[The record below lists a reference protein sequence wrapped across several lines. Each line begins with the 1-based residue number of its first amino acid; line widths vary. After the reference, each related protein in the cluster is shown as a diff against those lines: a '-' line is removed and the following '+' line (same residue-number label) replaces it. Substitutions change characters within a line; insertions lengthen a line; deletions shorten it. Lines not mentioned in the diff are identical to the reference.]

1 MRLYLV
7 QECREFGQY
16 QRAVRTPFARI
27 GKIKLDRRGKRAFV
41 ARNAGNEHRRL
52 VRCQTANVKM
62 VECAKADAGVL
73 RAGQIGLEFC
83 VACARA
89 FDRSDIGEI
98 DASCAKLRP
107 IGMAIALGDHNALNW
122 IFIARR
128 CPGGDIT
135 PARIDR
141 ERDAKHDN
149 APPDEL
155 AFTPSHATLCSSV

>member
-1 MRLYLV
+1 M
-7 QECREFGQY
+7 
-16 QRAVRTPFARI
+16 PD
-27 GKIKLDRRGKRAFV
+27 GKCQM
-41 ARNAGNEHRRL
+41 

-62 VECAKADAGVL
+62 VECAEPDAGVL

-83 VACARA
+83 VARARA

-98 DASCAKLRP
+98 DTRCAKLRP
-107 IGMAIALGDHNALNW
+107 IGTAIALGDHNALNR
-122 IFIARR
+122 IFSARR

-141 ERDAKHDN
+141 ERDAEHDN

-155 AFTPSHATLCSSV
+155 AFTPSHATLCSSM

>member
-27 GKIKLDRRGKRAFV
+27 GKIKLDRRGQGAFV

-52 VRCQTANVKM
+52 VGCEAANVKM
-62 VECAKADAGVL
+62 VERAETDAGVL
-73 RAGQIGLEFC
+73 RACQIGLEFC

-89 FDRSDIGEI
+89 FDRGDVSEI
-98 DASCAKLRP
+98 DTRCAKLRP
-107 IGMAIALGDHNALNW
+107 IGTAIALGDHNALHR
-122 IFIARR
+122 IFSARR
-128 CPGGDIT
+128 CPSSHIT

-141 ERDAKHDN
+141 ERDAEHDN

-155 AFTPSHATLCSSV
+155 AFTPSHATLCSSE